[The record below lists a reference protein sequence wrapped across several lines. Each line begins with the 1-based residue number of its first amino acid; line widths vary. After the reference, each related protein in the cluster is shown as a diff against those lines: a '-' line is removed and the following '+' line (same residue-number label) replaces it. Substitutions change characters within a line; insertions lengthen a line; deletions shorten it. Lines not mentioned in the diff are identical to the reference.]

1 MKQALGLVEIEGLS
15 TAIVAADAMAKAANI
30 QIVEIENTK
39 GLGYMTIKAVGDV
52 GAVTAAV
59 NVGSQVGA
67 MNQRLVSSKIIP
79 RPSDYVGTFFV
90 DPDDKT
96 KKETKENM
104 PEAADAVKEEEM
116 TAKETAEMAETA
128 EKSEPA
134 EETEA
139 KGEPEPEAE
148 AKPES
153 LEEQKPEQKK
163 SEPVK
168 KAAKEQQKRTKNTPK
183 AAPAQKKD
191 PNTEKGET

>member
-96 KKETKENM
+96 KKDAKGNM

-116 TAKETAEMAETA
+116 TAKETAE
-128 EKSEPA
+128 KPEPA
-134 EETEA
+134 EENEA
-139 KGEPEPEAE
+139 KEEPEPEAE
-148 AKPES
+148 AKQEP